1 MTANPRRQQGAT
13 LLVAMIM
20 LVVLM
25 LFVVSAMNTA
35 TTNLKI
41 VGNMQAKNEALTA
54 AQEAIETTISQTQF
68 ISTPANAVPVPCG
81 AANTLCMN
89 VSGNATPDY
98 TTVLNPAPGCVTVK
112 PLKNAELTLTNTED
126 LGCSAGQQQQ
136 FGVAGAVTG
145 DSLCANSVWEITAQT
160 TGANSGA
167 AVTLVQGVG
176 VRIST
181 DDASTSCL

>member
-35 TTNLKI
+35 TTNLKV

-54 AQEAIETTISQTQF
+54 AQQAIETTLSQPQF
-68 ISTPANAVPVPCG
+68 ITTPANALPVPCG

-98 TTVLNPAPGCVTVK
+98 TTVLNPAPSCVTVK
-112 PLKNAELTLTNTED
+112 PIKNTELNLTNSED

-145 DSLCANSVWEITAQT
+145 DSLCANTVWEITAQT

-167 AVTLVQGVG
+167 AVTAVQGVG
-176 VRIST
+176 VRISG